1 VEDGRSRC
9 PTPPARVRA
18 ATAGSPAPPRALAG
32 DFHAAAVTS
41 FGELYTWGNS
51 LGGALGL
58 GDGAPNSV
66 TEPIFVRE
74 PRELRDVRAV
84 ACGARHTLALTKLG
98 DVFAMGLGE
107 YGRLGQGHDRDLY
120 TAERVR
126 CPPGRPVELCV
137 LPCHARRACVFL
149 FVLAGTRC
157 ASVRIA
163 LKAPCQCA
171 APVGAHG
178 SHPSRSGPAIDR
190 QERALDRGG
199 DLPLRRFLKREAGVP
214 GRPAQRCRALGGA
227 RN

>member
-137 LPCHARRACVFL
+137 LPCHASRACGLSWRAHGARASASLSKPHASALPRWARMDHTRRAQVPRL
-149 FVLAGTRC
+149 IGK
-157 ASVRIA
+157 SVRSIA
-163 LKAPCQCA
+163 A
-171 APVGAHG
+171 GI
-178 SHPSRSGPAIDR
+178 SHSVA
-190 QERALDRGG
+190 
-199 DLPLRRFLKREAGVP
+199 F
-214 GRPAQRCRALGGA
+214 
-227 RN
+227 

>member
-1 VEDGRSRC
+1 
-9 PTPPARVRA
+9 VRDA
-18 ATAGSPAPPRALAG
+18 ACTLSTRGGGVALAG

-74 PRELRDVRAV
+74 PRELRGVRAV

-137 LPCHARRACVFL
+137 LPCHASRACGLSWRAHGARASASLSKPHASALPRWARMDHTRRAQVPRL
-149 FVLAGTRC
+149 IGK
-157 ASVRIA
+157 SVRSIA
-163 LKAPCQCA
+163 A
-171 APVGAHG
+171 GI
-178 SHPSRSGPAIDR
+178 SHSVA
-190 QERALDRGG
+190 
-199 DLPLRRFLKREAGVP
+199 F
-214 GRPAQRCRALGGA
+214 
-227 RN
+227 